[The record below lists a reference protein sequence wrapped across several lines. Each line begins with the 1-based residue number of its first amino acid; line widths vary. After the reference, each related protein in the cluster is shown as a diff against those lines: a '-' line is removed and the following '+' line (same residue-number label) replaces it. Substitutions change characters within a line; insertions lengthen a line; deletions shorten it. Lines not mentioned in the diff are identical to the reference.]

1 MAAKTPD
8 SIRKE
13 NLGSVSLIIA
23 EFTTTNIDD
32 NDTWASGIP
41 LGKIVSWPK
50 CVPKLDG
57 PQDFAVDA
65 ISAAGE
71 LTFGSAA
78 NQEGY
83 VEILVKNI

>member
-13 NLGSVSLIIA
+13 NLGSVNLLIA

-32 NDTWASGIP
+32 NDTWATGIP
-41 LGKIVSWPK
+41 LARIVSWPK
-50 CVPKLDG
+50 CVTNLDG

-65 ISAAGE
+65 ISASGE
-71 LTFGSAA
+71 FTFGCAA
-78 NQEGY
+78 DQTGY
-83 VEILVKNI
+83 VEILYKGM

>member
-1 MAAKTPD
+1 MAEKTPD

-13 NLGSVSLIIA
+13 NLGSVNLIIA

-32 NDTWASGIP
+32 DDTWATGIP
-41 LGKIVSWPK
+41 AGKIVSWPK
-50 CVPKLDG
+50 CIPKLDG

-65 ISAAGE
+65 ISDEGVF
-71 LTFGSAA
+71 TFGSAA

-83 VEILVKNI
+83 VEILVKSM